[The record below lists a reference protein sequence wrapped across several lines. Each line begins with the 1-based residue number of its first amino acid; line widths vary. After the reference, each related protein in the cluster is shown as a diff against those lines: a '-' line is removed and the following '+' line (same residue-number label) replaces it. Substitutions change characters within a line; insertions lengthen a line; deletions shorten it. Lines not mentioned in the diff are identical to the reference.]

1 MAHKT
6 GKYPKGITKTTIVKK
21 GNSAKK
27 MSRKKR
33 KK

>member
-1 MAHKT
+1 MGHKT
-6 GKYPKGITKTTIVKK
+6 GKYPKGITKTTVVKK

-27 MSRKKR
+27 ASRKKM